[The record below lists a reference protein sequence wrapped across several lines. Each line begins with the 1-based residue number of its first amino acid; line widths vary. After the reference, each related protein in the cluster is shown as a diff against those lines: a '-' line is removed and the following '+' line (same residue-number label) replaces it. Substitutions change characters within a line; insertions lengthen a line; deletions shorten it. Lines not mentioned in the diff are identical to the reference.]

1 MAKLASLGIGL
12 DIKRLIMSEFRK
24 IASAPKKEQ
33 AIAPTPIIER
43 YRPRHTWEEFVALYV
58 PASVYPTMNREY
70 LK

>member
-1 MAKLASLGIGL
+1 
-12 DIKRLIMSEFRK
+12 MSEFRK
-24 IASAPKKEQ
+24 IAATPKKEQ